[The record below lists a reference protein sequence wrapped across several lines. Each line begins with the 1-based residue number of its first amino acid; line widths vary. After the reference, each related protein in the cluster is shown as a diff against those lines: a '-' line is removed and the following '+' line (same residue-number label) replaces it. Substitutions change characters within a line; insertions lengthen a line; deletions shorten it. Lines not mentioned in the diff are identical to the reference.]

1 MKTIKILYL
10 LYFLNANNYIA
21 FVIKNNYTN
30 TVFFISKLTSC
41 IMLDFN
47 FDSTDKKIVKHL
59 IKNARMKVVD
69 IADYVGVTSAAIHQ
83 RIAKIKRSG
92 LIKQYTL
99 RLDEKKLGYT
109 TCAFIGVFL
118 DKNSQYSHIIET
130 LKNINEIVEVHY
142 TTGQYGL
149 FAKVYCRDNDHLM
162 KVLNA
167 EIQQIDGVTRTE
179 TFISLDE
186 PINRTI
192 SF

>member
-1 MKTIKILYL
+1 
-10 LYFLNANNYIA
+10 
-21 FVIKNNYTN
+21 
-30 TVFFISKLTSC
+30 
-41 IMLDFN
+41 MLDFN

-99 RLDEKKLGYT
+99 RLDEKKLGYS

-118 DKNSQYSHIIET
+118 EKNSLYSRIIEE
-130 LKNINEIVEVHY
+130 LKQIDEIVEVHY

-149 FAKVYCRDNDHLM
+149 FAKIYCRDNDHLM
-162 KVLNA
+162 LILNKK
-167 EIQQIDGVTRTE
+167 IQQIKGVTRTE